1 MELCNVALGAGRRG
15 FGEIPAGAGRGRAR
29 GGLGVARDRFGSA
42 SGVEMADGEACGGGS
57 RGQPRYARLR
67 RGCGWGQRV
76 GRLGILCRC

>member
-1 MELCNVALGAGRRG
+1 VALGAGRRG
-15 FGEIPAGAGRGRAR
+15 SSEIPSGAGGGAGRGRAR

-42 SGVEMADGEACGGGS
+42 SGVEMAADEACGGGS